1 MITNVKR
8 RMVRPLCAAAITLL
22 GTVGVP
28 ALAQAEDGCIPG
40 YWPRNLRPGDDVCV
54 TTATAVRLVWENSQD
69 FDLHD
74 PNGAYGPLS
83 CKQGYV
89 WRDAFDGDGVCVT
102 PDSRALTHA
111 DNAAAPS
118 RRVSNTPPPLQPV
131 PTPPAMPG

>member
-1 MITNVKR
+1 VQRVSEVGQRLILIVDR
-8 RMVRPLCAAAITLL
+8 AVWRVA

-54 TTATAVRLVWENSQD
+54 TTQTAVRLAWENSQD

-89 WRDAFDGDGVCVT
+89 WRDAFDGDGICVT
-102 PDSRALTHA
+102 PRE
-111 DNAAAPS
+111 P
-118 RRVSNTPPPLQPV
+118 R
-131 PTPPAMPG
+131 